1 MGFVNRMEQWPGIG
15 IRMKKLWW
23 SSCVSMVDVVIQ
35 GVWVLYRINKDKGD
49 ESLALL
55 ASSAS
60 ASAVMTQN
68 QVQSEHMR
76 IQGVFLCKQLT
87 A

>member
-1 MGFVNRMEQWPGIG
+1 MGFVNRMEQWPGIC
-15 IRMKKLWW
+15 IRMKKWW
-23 SSCVSMVDVVIQ
+23 WCSCVSMVDVVIQ
-35 GVWVLYRINKDKGD
+35 GVWVLYRINKDKGN
-49 ESLALL
+49 ESLSLL

-68 QVQSEHMR
+68 QVQSEHRR
-76 IQGVFLCKQLT
+76 IQEVFLCKQLT